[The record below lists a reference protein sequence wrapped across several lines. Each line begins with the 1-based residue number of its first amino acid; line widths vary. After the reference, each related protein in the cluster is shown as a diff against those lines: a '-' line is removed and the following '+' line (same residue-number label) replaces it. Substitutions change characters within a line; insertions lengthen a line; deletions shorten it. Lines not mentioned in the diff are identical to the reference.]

1 MNPERSRHSIDRL
14 ILAALL
20 VSLFMAACAEEVGT
34 SEKVVAGGDPVA
46 GEEAIELYG
55 CGSCHAIH
63 GVEGADGRVGPPL
76 IDFEERHFI
85 AGELPNEPENLVLW
99 IMNPQDIEP
108 GTAMPELDISE
119 EDARH
124 IAAFLYSRE
133 NTPRRILWW
142 EIQTITR

>member
-1 MNPERSRHSIDRL
+1 
-14 ILAALL
+14 
-20 VSLFMAACAEEVGT
+20 VTACAEEVGT
-34 SEKVVAGGDPVA
+34 AEKIVEGGDTTR
-46 GEEAIELYG
+46 GKDAIEWYG

-63 GVEGADGRVGPPL
+63 GVNGADGRVGPPL

-99 IMNPQDIEP
+99 IMDPQSVEP
-108 GTAMPELDISE
+108 GTAMPDLDIPD

-124 IAAFLYSRE
+124 IAAFLYSWE

>member
-1 MNPERSRHSIDRL
+1 MNPERSRHKRL
-14 ILAALL
+14 MLAALL
-20 VSLFMAACAEEVGT
+20 ISLLTTACAEEVGT
-34 SEKVVAGGDPVA
+34 SEKVVEGGDPVA
-46 GEEAIELYG
+46 GEDAIELYG

-63 GVEGADGRVGPPL
+63 GVNGADGRVGPPL

-85 AGELPNEPENLVLW
+85 AGELPNEPENLVDW
-99 IMNPQDIEP
+99 IVDPQSIEP
-108 GTAMPELDISE
+108 GTAMPDLDISE
-119 EDARH
+119 QDARD